1 MPTLLHIDSSPLGE
15 APLSRRLTREFVVR
29 WRNAHPDGTVIERDL
44 AAINIPVID
53 AAWIT
58 ANLTP
63 AEARTPEQNE
73 RLALSTE
80 LARELLAA
88 DEYVIGTPMH
98 NWGPSASLKLWIDQI
113 VRFGETLTITP
124 AGPRGNLRGKRATFV
139 IAAGQDYRPGSA
151 SHSRNYLEPWLR
163 TFFGYLGV
171 ADIRFIFADRA
182 RAVRYGQLASEAFLE
197 PHIVEMDAL
206 FGQNASV

>member
-1 MPTLLHIDSSPLGE
+1 MPTLLHVDSSPLGE
-15 APLSRRLTREFVVR
+15 VPLSRRLTREFVSR
-29 WRNAHPDGTVIERDL
+29 WRRINPEGRVIARDL
-44 AAINIPVID
+44 AAISIPVID

-63 AEARTPEQNE
+63 REARTPQQNE
-73 RLALSTE
+73 RLALSTRF
-80 LARELLAA
+80 AHELLTA
-88 DEYVIGTPMH
+88 DAYVIGTPMH

-124 AGPRGNLRGKRATFV
+124 AGPRGNLSGKRATFV

-171 ADIRFIFADRA
+171 ADIHFIFADRA
-182 RAVRYGQLASEAFLE
+182 RAVRYGALDPEAFLE
-197 PHIVEMDAL
+197 PHIEEIDAL
-206 FGQNASV
+206 FEQEVCA

>member
-1 MPTLLHIDSSPLGE
+1 MPTLLHIDSSPRGE
-15 APLSRRLTREFVVR
+15 APLSRRLTREFVSR
-29 WRNAHPDGTVIERDL
+29 WQSAHPEGTVIERDL
-44 AAINIPVID
+44 AATVIPVID

-63 AEARTPEQNE
+63 TEARTPQQNE

-124 AGPRGNLRGKRATFV
+124 AGPRGNLGGKRATFV

-182 RAVRYGQLASEAFLE
+182 RAVRYGQLDSETFLG
-197 PHIVEMDAL
+197 PHLEEIDTL
-206 FGQNASV
+206 FAREGRA

>member
-1 MPTLLHIDSSPLGE
+1 MPTLLHIDSSPHGE
-15 APLSRRLTREFVVR
+15 APLSRRLTHEFVVR
-29 WRNAHPDGTVIERDL
+29 WQSAYPEGTVIERDL
-44 AAINIPVID
+44 AATPIPVID

-63 AEARTPEQNE
+63 PEARTPQQNE
-73 RLALSTE
+73 RLAISTE
-80 LARELLAA
+80 FARELLAA
-88 DEYVIGTPMH
+88 GEYILGTPMH

-113 VRFGETLTITP
+113 VRFGETLTVTP
-124 AGPRGNLRGKRATFV
+124 AGPRGNLVGTRATFV

-182 RAVRYGQLASEAFLE
+182 RAVRYGQLDPEAFLE
-197 PHIVEMDAL
+197 PHIEEIETL
-206 FGQNASV
+206 FEQKAPA

>member
-1 MPTLLHIDSSPLGE
+1 MPTLLHVDSSPLGE
-15 APLSRRLTREFVVR
+15 VPLSRRLTREFVVR
-29 WRNAHPDGTVIERDL
+29 WRRINPEGRVIARDL
-44 AAINIPVID
+44 AAAPIPVID

-63 AEARTPEQNE
+63 REARTPQQHQ

-80 LARELLAA
+80 FTRELLAA

-98 NWGPSASLKLWIDQI
+98 NWGPAASLKLWIDQI
-113 VRFGETLTITP
+113 VRFGETLTVTP
-124 AGPRGNLRGKRATFV
+124 AGPRGNLGGKRATFI

-163 TFFGYLGV
+163 TFFGYLGM

-182 RAVRYGQLASEAFLE
+182 RAVRYGELDPEKFLD
-197 PHIVEMDAL
+197 PHIERIDAL
-206 FGQNASV
+206 FEQEVCA